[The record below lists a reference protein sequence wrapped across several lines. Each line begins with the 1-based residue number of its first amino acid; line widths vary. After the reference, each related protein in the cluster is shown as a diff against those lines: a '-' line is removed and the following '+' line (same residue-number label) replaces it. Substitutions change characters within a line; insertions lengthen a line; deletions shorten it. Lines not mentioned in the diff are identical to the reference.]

1 MSIDLTNL
9 VHSNNQP
16 VLKSTVNKDIARKIL
31 HNAHE
36 FALRNIPEFAQ
47 VNSRS
52 DERLIELFDANN
64 LNENILGV
72 KSKSFTGTSNAT
84 GSGLI
89 GRVYEEMGLTF
100 TDTGVLKTSG
110 IDFRA
115 NTTKESFINVLNS
128 NGLKYTKTTNG
139 TAPTFTDPSTFLPIL
154 VRLDSYQIE
163 FSGYASVIKM
173 AYNGGADSNELVNA
187 ILFMF
192 EQAKEQL
199 VDQIG
204 VEAMLDTAGIIPNIN
219 NSSPSTYGPITT
231 FMRKQIAALGGR
243 NDRSNKPPVFYMNSG
258 VYSRLFTEQA
268 VGGQF
273 LNDANGLN
281 FIPTPVDPGFGFGG
295 TFGGKNIYIV
305 NEIGDS
311 YQGSSTGALVASGGT
326 QTNKSAIIFGKPSA
340 LFVRTGLPEDDS
352 VFQYS
357 GDEGKN
363 LEMRRKGESVFNGET
378 FAKAGIKAPALLNYV
393 LV

>member
-1 MSIDLTNL
+1 MSLDLTNTN
-9 VHSNNQP
+9 HNSNPISTSNISRELARNILHEAQAYA
-16 VLKSTVNKDIARKIL
+16 LKS
-31 HNAHE
+31 
-36 FALRNIPEFAQ
+36 IPEFQQ
-47 VNSRS
+47 VGRS
-52 DERLIELFDANN
+52 DARFIEMFDANN
-64 LNENILGV
+64 LNTASLGQ
-72 KSKSFTGTSNAT
+72 KQKSFTGTSNAT

-89 GRVYEEMGLTF
+89 GRVYEEMGITF
-100 TDTGVLKTSG
+100 TDTGVLKTTG

-115 NTTKESFINVLNS
+115 NTMKQSYINMFNA
-128 NGLKYTKTTNG
+128 NGLKYTKSTNG
-139 TAPTFTDPSTFLPIL
+139 TAPTFSDPSNFLPIL
-154 VRLDSYQIE
+154 VTLDSYQME
-163 FSGYASVIKM
+163 LAGYASVIKM
-173 AYNGGADSNELVNA
+173 AYNGGSDSNELVNA

-204 VEAMLDTAGIIPNIN
+204 IEALMDTTGTIPNIN
-219 NSSPSTYGPITT
+219 NATPTAYGPITT

-243 NDRSNKPPVFYMNSG
+243 NDKSNKPAVFYMNSG

-268 VGGQF
+268 TTGQF

-305 NEIGDS
+305 NEIGDT
-311 YQGSSTGALVASGGT
+311 YQGSASGALVASGGA

-340 LFVRTGLPEDDS
+340 LFVRTGQPQDDT
-352 VFQYS
+352 VFEYS
-357 GDEGKN
+357 GDQGKN

-378 FAKAGIKAPALLNYV
+378 FAKAGIKAPALFNYV